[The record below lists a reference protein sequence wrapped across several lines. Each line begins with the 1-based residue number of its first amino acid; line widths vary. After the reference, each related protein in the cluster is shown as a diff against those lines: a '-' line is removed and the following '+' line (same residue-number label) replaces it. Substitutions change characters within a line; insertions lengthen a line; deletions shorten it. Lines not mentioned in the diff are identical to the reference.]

1 METYRNQ
8 TLQTK
13 SFVLEEVAFIE
24 CALNN
29 CDLYYSGGEFDWVN
43 TTFENC
49 RFHWRGAAKN
59 TLALLQLTGMMPA
72 PVPRPADEVKPPVLP
87 APKIN

>member
-8 TLQTK
+8 SLQTK
-13 SFVLEEVAFIE
+13 SFILEEVAFID
-24 CALNN
+24 CVLNN
-29 CDLYYSGGEFDWVN
+29 CDLYYSGGEFDWAN

-72 PVPRPADEVKPPVLP
+72 PVPRPEEESKAP